1 MAQGNGGE
9 RLTETLII
17 QIDNGLS
24 SLTIGGDGCDFKLIA
39 HGGFAAADYDVKAA
53 VSGASDGG
61 YISTARIGTRTLD
74 IKFDFGG
81 RNAEAVRQSLISFF
95 APGRMLTVTATRG
108 DITRWIEGHAADF
121 DISEKNRYANSTVNL
136 SILCPDP
143 YFKADNTVYVSAAVK
158 TPMFHL
164 PCHFPCVT
172 GIQSSTGQLE
182 IFNSGDTYADMTA
195 EIAAAA
201 SVTAPYILNLTNG
214 KMIKI
219 VGTLTAGSI
228 LRISTVRRAKA
239 AAISGGVRCLIDPAS
254 RFSDFLEVGL
264 NQLTFGSDEGSDSL
278 SANVQYTALFYG
290 I

>member
-1 MAQGNGGE
+1 M
-9 RLTETLII
+9 TEKLII
-17 QIDNGLS
+17 TIDNGARKFTFGDKFRDFSILS
-24 SLTIGGDGCDFKLIA
+24 YS
-39 HGGFAAADYDVKAA
+39 GFAAADYDVKAA

-108 DITRWIEGHAADF
+108 GITRRIEGRAADF
-121 DISEKNRYANSTVNL
+121 DISEKNRYAHSNVNL

-164 PCHFPCVT
+164 PCHFPCVI
-172 GIQSSTGQLE
+172 GVQSSTGQIE

-195 EIAAAA
+195 ELAAAS
-201 SVTAPYILNLTNG
+201 SVTAPYILNQTNG

-219 VGTLTAGSI
+219 VGTLSSGSV
-228 LRISTVRRAKA
+228 LRISTVRRAKS

-264 NQLTFGSDEGSDSL
+264 NQLAFGSDEGSDSL

>member
-95 APGRMLTVTATRG
+95 APGRMLTATATRG
-108 DITRWIEGHAADF
+108 DITRRIEGHAADF

-143 YFKADNTVYVSAAVK
+143 YFKADESVYVSAAVR
-158 TPMFHL
+158 TPLFHL
-164 PCHFPCVT
+164 PCHFPCVI
-172 GIQSSTGQLE
+172 GVQSSTGQLA
-182 IFNSGDTYADMTA
+182 IRNTGDTYADMVV
-195 EIAAAA
+195 ELAAA
-201 SVTAPYILNLTNG
+201 STVTAPYILNQTNG

-219 VGTLTAGSI
+219 VGALSGGSV
-228 LRISTVRRAKA
+228 LRISTVRRSKTAE
-239 AAISGGVRCLIDPAS
+239 INGTSCLIDPSS
-254 RFSDFLEVGL
+254 RFSGFLEVGL